1 MSDIGV
7 MPDIIISSDIVINLK
22 KVLHSTNRIKHTIER
37 NSETNTRKGGQKN
50 MLLDFLWL
58 ILGKIVFFTGAIGNK
73 NSFPK
78 PLSKEEEERYLA
90 LAAGGDKSARDT
102 LVKHNMRLVAHIA
115 KKYAGAA
122 ETDDLLSVGS
132 IGLIKAIGTYH
143 AGRGTTLAT
152 YTARCIENEILML
165 IRANKKHKN
174 NLSLSDPVGTDKDE
188 NELTLMDLLFEKE
201 DCVFEQVERSVQREK
216 LLEQIKRVLT
226 DREFT
231 ILCLRYALKGGIPLP
246 QREVANVL
254 KISRSYISR
263 IEKHAIEKLRA
274 KLRAEDFME

>member
-1 MSDIGV
+1 MF
-7 MPDIIISSDIVINLK
+7 
-22 KVLHSTNRIKHTIER
+22 
-37 NSETNTRKGGQKN
+37 
-50 MLLDFLWL
+50 LDFLWL

-174 NLSLSDPVGTDKDE
+174 NLSLSDPVGTDKDG

-216 LLEQIKRVLT
+216 LLEQIKSVLT

>member
-1 MSDIGV
+1 MF
-7 MPDIIISSDIVINLK
+7 
-22 KVLHSTNRIKHTIER
+22 
-37 NSETNTRKGGQKN
+37 
-50 MLLDFLWL
+50 LDFLWL
-58 ILGKIVFFTGAIGNK
+58 VLGKIVFFTGAIGNK
-73 NSFPK
+73 KSFAK
-78 PLSKEEEERYLA
+78 PLSKQEEERYLA
-90 LAAGGDKSARDT
+90 LAAQGDKAAKDV
-102 LVKHNMRLVAHIA
+102 LIKHNMRLVAHIA

-122 ETDDLLSVGS
+122 EADDLLSVGS

-143 AGRGTTLAT
+143 AGHGTTLAT

-174 NLSLSDPVGTDKDE
+174 NLSLSEPVGTDKDG

-201 DCVFEQVERSVQREK
+201 DCVFEQVERSVQRERLIK
-216 LLEQIKRVLT
+216 QIKNVLS

-274 KLRAEDFME
+274 KLRIEDFME

>member
-1 MSDIGV
+1 MF
-7 MPDIIISSDIVINLK
+7 
-22 KVLHSTNRIKHTIER
+22 
-37 NSETNTRKGGQKN
+37 
-50 MLLDFLWL
+50 LDFLWM
-58 ILGKIVFFTGAIGNK
+58 ILGKIVFFTGAITSK

-78 PLSKEEEERYLA
+78 PLSKEEEEKYLA
-90 LAAGGDKSARDT
+90 LVEQGDKNAREV
-102 LVKHNMRLVAHIA
+102 LIRHNMRLVAHIV
-115 KKYAGAA
+115 KKYTGAA

-132 IGLIKAIGTYH
+132 IGLIKAIDTFRLGK
-143 AGRGTTLAT
+143 GTTLAT

-174 NLSLSDPVGTDKDE
+174 NVSLSDSVGMDKDG

-201 DCVFEQVERSVQREK
+201 DCVFEQVERTVRREK
-216 LLEQIKRVLT
+216 LLEQIRRVLN
-226 DREFT
+226 DREYT

-263 IEKHAIEKLRA
+263 IEKRAIEKLRSR
-274 KLRAEDFME
+274 LCAEDFLD